1 MEINNNNDYS
11 CIVDNNKMSFVKFLY
26 TKNNSKLLNLDNCEN
41 IKSNCFKNTTGIE
54 MVCINSNSTIEIE
67 ESAFENSSD
76 LKTIVIG
83 KTLEKK
89 TQNLRNDVVIDSK
102 EQWCTTSLRTINKQ
116 KGLNNVTIQSNA
128 FKNCN
133 SLDCIHI
140 KAENVIIESN
150 AFSQCY
156 NLRIVVI
163 ESDVIHVRKEAFE
176 QSNNLC
182 ILGKPKTLKQY
193 CSKNNIEYMELT

>member
-1 MEINNNNDYS
+1 MKINEKNDCRY
-11 CIVDNNKMSFVKFLY
+11 ITDDNMKSLVKFLY
-26 TKNNSKLLNLDNCEN
+26 KKNDSKSLNFDNCTK
-41 IKSNCFKNTTGIE
+41 IKAGCFKNTIEIE
-54 MVCINSNSTIEIE
+54 MLCINSNSTLEIE

-76 LKTIVIG
+76 LKTIIIEKSEQNTG
-83 KTLEKK
+83 GDESSDQEETTKT
-89 TQNLRNDVVIDSK
+89 SK
-102 EQWCTTSLRTINKQ
+102 
-116 KGLNNVTIQSNA
+116 VTIQSNA
-128 FKNCN
+128 FRNCN

-140 KAENVIIESN
+140 KAGNVTIESN

-156 NLRIVVI
+156 NLRVVVI

-182 ILGKPKTLKQY
+182 IFGKPKTLKQY

>member
-1 MEINNNNDYS
+1 MNINESKEYS
-11 CIVDNNKMSFVKFLY
+11 CIVSDNNKSLVKFLY
-26 TKNNSKLLNLDNCEN
+26 TKSNSKSLNFDNCTK
-41 IKSNCFKNTTGIE
+41 IKAGCFKNTTGIE
-54 MVCINSNSTIEIE
+54 MFCINYDSTLEIE
-67 ESAFENSSD
+67 ENAFENSSD
-76 LKTIVIG
+76 LKTLVIEEKSQQHTSG
-83 KTLEKK
+83 NEGSVQEETTKT
-89 TQNLRNDVVIDSK
+89 SK
-102 EQWCTTSLRTINKQ
+102 VS
-116 KGLNNVTIQSNA
+116 IQSNA

-140 KAENVIIESN
+140 KANEVTIESN

-156 NLRIVVI
+156 YLRIVVI